1 MEQEKKLKIKSF
13 SDVQYEPPEWLCKP
27 YFPIGK
33 LTLVQGDPGCGKTAF
48 LCKMAAL
55 TSKGGQ
61 LLDKSVAQGNVL
73 ILSVE
78 DDESTL
84 RGRIEAS
91 GGDITKCFFIEEAF
105 DVTFCHEG
113 LQDAIQQTQ
122 AKLVVFDP
130 IQSFFG
136 AEINTN
142 LSNQT
147 RPILAYLAQVAKENG
162 CAIVLL
168 AHMAKAKEGKS
179 NVLRALGSV
188 DIPGSARSVVQIGR
202 SPSDNNQVVVCH
214 VKSSNAKMGDS
225 FTYIIG
231 ERGSVTI
238 GEYTQLTAND
248 LDTASARASSGIPY
262 EDEPVVRI
270 ARQLMEENAVI
281 ECIGYSTLD
290 KIAEQMLGKS
300 PYSNGRAWNS
310 AFKRVLRELF
320 ARDKISVGFDI
331 KKAESE
337 CVIFG
342 EHKENGKKQIRG
354 ISLRKSAPLDLDA
367 LLGKDDEE
375 NE

>member
-1 MEQEKKLKIKSF
+1 MENEKLTISCF
-13 SDVQYEPPEWLCKP
+13 ADVPYEPPKWLCKP

-48 LCKMAAL
+48 LCKVAAL
-55 TSKGGQ
+55 TSRGGRM
-61 LLDKSVAQGNVL
+61 LDNEVAQGNVL

-78 DDESTL
+78 DDPSTL

-91 GGDITKCFFIEEAF
+91 GGDMSKCFFIEEAYTM
-105 DVTFCHEG
+105 TFTHPE
-113 LQDAIQQTQ
+113 LQAKIREAQ

-136 AEINTN
+136 QDVNTN

-147 RPILAYLAQVAKENG
+147 RPILAYLAQVAKEES

-188 DIPGSARSVVQIGR
+188 DIPGAARSVLQIGR
-202 SPSDNNQVVVCH
+202 NPSDKNQCVVCH

-225 FTYIIG
+225 FTYVIG
-231 ERGSVTI
+231 ERGGVTI

-270 ARQLMEENAVI
+270 ARQLMEENTVI
-281 ECIGYSTLD
+281 ECIGYSALD
-290 KIAEQMLGKS
+290 EIAERMLGKS

-320 ARDKISVGFDI
+320 ARDKISVGFDV

-342 EHKENGKKQIRG
+342 EHKEKGKKQIRG
-354 ISLRKSAPLDLDA
+354 ISLRKSAPIDLEA